1 MPKVTL
7 TRLHKSYGR
16 NAVVHGISL
25 TIEHGEFI
33 VLLGPSGCGKST
45 LLRMVAGLEGITEG
59 EIAIGPTVVNKLEP
73 RERGCAMV
81 FQNYA
86 LYPHMTVRQNIGYSL
101 KVAGM
106 SRPER
111 TAKVEEVAGTLGL
124 SEFLDRKPSQ
134 LSGGQRQRVAM
145 GRAMIREPKIFLYD
159 EPLSNLDAQLRVAMR
174 VEIRKLHQRLGT
186 TTLFVTHDQV
196 EAMTLADRIVIMN
209 KGNIEQVGTPAE
221 VYHRPATT
229 YVARFIGNPGMNL
242 LPAVADPG
250 TGIVRLAD
258 GQVLA
263 YDKSRWRT
271 IEPGEITVGFR
282 AETAR
287 LAPGGFSARF
297 DFAEELGSAQLLHGT
312 VAGKS
317 VTVQSTGNIGLKPG
331 DPLPF
336 AIAPH
341 ELHLFAADGQ
351 RFAEQSRVETPA
363 RHFTPQPAPTYL
375 PVA

>member
-7 TRLHKSYGR
+7 TNLRKSYGR
-16 NAVVHGISL
+16 NEVVHGVSL

-45 LLRMVAGLEGITEG
+45 LLRMVAGLETITQG
-59 EIAIGPTVVNKLEP
+59 EIAIGPAIVNKLEP

-86 LYPHMTVRQNIGYSL
+86 LYPHMTVRQNIGYAL

-106 SRPER
+106 PRAER
-111 TAKVEEVAGTLGL
+111 TVKVEEVAGTLGL

-145 GRAMIREPKIFLYD
+145 GRAMIREPRIFLYD

-209 KGNIEQVGTPAE
+209 KGDIEQVGTPAE

-242 LPAVADPG
+242 LPATADPG

-263 YDKSRWRT
+263 YDKSRWRDVA
-271 IEPGEITVGFR
+271 PGEITVGFR
-282 AETAR
+282 AEVAR

-312 VAGKS
+312 VAGKP
-317 VTVQSTGNIGLKPG
+317 VTVQSTGSTGLKPG

-336 AIAPH
+336 AITPH
-341 ELHLFAADGQ
+341 ELHLFTESGK
-351 RFAEQSRVETPA
+351 RFAELNRVEAPAGQVTPTPA
-363 RHFTPQPAPTYL
+363 QSFL